1 MEHWGAAFA
10 SAQVRDEP
18 TQQQR
23 WDEVLK
29 SFFEFSASPVPPK
42 EAPRGF
48 RRVLRWQLEVL
59 SLLLGSDTVIFQSDA
74 QGCASLDTSK
84 SADGYHAPGI
94 SVRLHEANSAAT
106 SLVCLDYWLDNVM
119 ANAGEVALCLHTD
132 GVVQG
137 YRLLRT
143 DALPSPGAL
152 GEGFSPAA
160 VTQRAVSVLRFLR
173 YP

>member
-1 MEHWGAAFA
+1 
-10 SAQVRDEP
+10 
-18 TQQQR
+18 
-23 WDEVLK
+23 
-29 SFFEFSASPVPPK
+29 
-42 EAPRGF
+42 
-48 RRVLRWQLEVL
+48 
-59 SLLLGSDTVIFQSDA
+59 
-74 QGCASLDTSK
+74 
-84 SADGYHAPGI
+84 
-94 SVRLHEANSAAT
+94 
-106 SLVCLDYWLDNVM
+106 M

-173 YP
+173 EP